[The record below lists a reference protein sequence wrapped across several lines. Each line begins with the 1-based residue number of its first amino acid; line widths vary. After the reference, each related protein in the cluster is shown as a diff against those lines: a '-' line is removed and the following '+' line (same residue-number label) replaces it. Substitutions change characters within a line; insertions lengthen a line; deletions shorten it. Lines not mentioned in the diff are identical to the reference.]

1 MFRFIIIFSFLKLL
15 LLFLIWIYQKIISK
29 FLLPRCRFYPS
40 CSEYAKKSLEKHKIH
55 FAIWLICKRL
65 VKCHP
70 GCSGGLDPVPECIKD
85 KIKTKSKSI
94 Q

>member
-1 MFRFIIIFSFLKLL
+1 MFRFIIIFSFFKFL
-15 LLFLIWIYQKIISK
+15 LLFLIWVYQNIISK

-40 CSEYAKKSLEKHKIH
+40 CSEYAKVSLKKHKIH

-70 GCSGGLDPVPECIKD
+70 GCSGGFDPVPENITD
-85 KIKTKSKSI
+85 KIKVKTKTM